1 MTTPI
6 KPPVES
12 TETTQAVVEQPV
24 PTDRVVHDY
33 GSAWTLYI
41 VIACVFLLVL
51 YRLIRRRPKWLLVP
65 VWSLFAA
72 GALTPANSTP
82 DGPWLAP
89 AAIVGILG
97 AEQDGITGL
106 MRGAVPIVIN
116 FVIISGLLS
125 LLFFALSRR
134 PKPVASNE
142 AGETA
147 AAGDT
152 GSVTGTEAEPE
163 RQEPKL

>member
-6 KPPVES
+6 QAPVDS
-12 TETTQAVVEQPV
+12 VETTLAVVAQPV
-24 PTDRVVHDY
+24 PADRVVHDY
-33 GSAWTLYI
+33 GSTWTVYI
-41 VIACVFLLVL
+41 LIACVFLLVL
-51 YRLIRRRPKWLLVP
+51 YRLIRRWPKWLLVP

-106 MRGAVPIVIN
+106 MRGVTPIAIN
-116 FVIISGLLS
+116 FLIISILLG
-125 LLFFALSRR
+125 LLFFVLSRR
-134 PKPVASNE
+134 PKPAVGNETTELASTTVDADTNAE
-142 AGETA
+142 AG
-147 AAGDT
+147 
-152 GSVTGTEAEPE
+152 PE
-163 RQEPKL
+163 RHEPKL

>member
-1 MTTPI
+1 
-6 KPPVES
+6 
-12 TETTQAVVEQPV
+12 
-24 PTDRVVHDY
+24 
-33 GSAWTLYI
+33 
-41 VIACVFLLVL
+41 
-51 YRLIRRRPKWLLVP
+51 
-65 VWSLFAA
+65 
-72 GALTPANSTP
+72 LTPANSTP

-106 MRGAVPIVIN
+106 MRGVVPIAIH

-142 AGETA
+142 ANETA
-147 AAGDT
+147 ANSDAGSDT
-152 GSVTGTEAEPE
+152 ETEAEPE